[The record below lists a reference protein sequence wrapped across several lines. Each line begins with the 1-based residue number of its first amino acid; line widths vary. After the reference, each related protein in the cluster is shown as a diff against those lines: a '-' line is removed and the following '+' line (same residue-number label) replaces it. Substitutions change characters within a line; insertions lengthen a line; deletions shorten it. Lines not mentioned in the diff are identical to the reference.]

1 MHILPKSARK
11 EHLTESLSFSTVE
24 LQICEVDTNLY
35 CGPNIKNVQFAQEPL
50 TESLLMAYCCTPHSG
65 PNLKRNKN
73 AYFAQERPKGA
84 FNKNP
89 IVFNELQKI
98 DFSLAQKQTRFHLAP
113 PNSFALQAKFMF
125 SRKTTKFEKNI
136 HRRIDVM

>member
-1 MHILPKSARK
+1 
-11 EHLTESLSFSTVE
+11 
-24 LQICEVDTNLY
+24 
-35 CGPNIKNVQFAQEPL
+35 
-50 TESLLMAYCCTPHSG
+50 MAYCCTPHSG

-136 HRRIDVM
+136 HRRIDVRERPLMTSLVFWPFLTYLPTLSYSITSLFWGYLGPPYLP